1 MTRVETLHRSIR
13 LIYEAALAP
22 DAWPD
27 ALLSIT
33 KAIGAPK
40 SLLNEEAADAASIA
54 ISVDI
59 HSDTVARLQHEFKT
73 RMPDWIKAIPVG
85 TALRQSSAI
94 SDADFKRS
102 DIYNEA
108 VRQEG
113 GFYAIVAPLV
123 RLPGRQIHLTVAR
136 KLGSEDFSDADLDAA
151 KLIVPHLKTAMEV
164 QGRLNAA
171 ELRARGALD
180 VVAQLNIGVI
190 LLDAAMRPVLV
201 NPCAEAIAARRDGLV
216 LNRQT
221 VGASRHADTEDLRR
235 AMAAAA
241 SWHHIRRDS
250 REMAIRPDLS
260 MRCCLSRQPPHPP
273 LIVSV
278 MPVCWTD
285 IPGAQSVAGCVAL
298 FVVDPDRASG
308 IDPGVLVK
316 TFQLTRREA
325 ALACMLAGGMDLAD
339 AASKLGIGI
348 GTARGYLKQILAKT
362 YTHRQAEL
370 VALLLRTST
379 QPTQVS

>member
-13 LIYEAALAP
+13 LVYEAALAP

-27 ALLSIT
+27 ALLSMT
-33 KAIGAPK
+33 NAIGAPK
-40 SLLNEEAADAASIA
+40 LLLNEEADDTADIA
-54 ISVDI
+54 ISVGVHPDN
-59 HSDTVARLQHEFKT
+59 VARLQHEFKT
-73 RMPDWIKAIPVG
+73 RTPEWIKAIPVG

-108 VRQEG
+108 VRPEG

-123 RLPGRQIHLTVAR
+123 RLPGRQIHLTVGR
-136 KLGSEDFSDADLDAA
+136 ELGSEDFSDADLDAA
-151 KLIVPHLKTAMEV
+151 KLIVPHLKTALEV
-164 QGRLNAA
+164 QGRLDAA
-171 ELRARGALD
+171 DLRARGALD

-190 LLDAAMRPVLV
+190 LLDTAMRPVLV
-201 NPCAEAIAARRDGLV
+201 NPCAEAIAARRDGL
-216 LNRQT
+216 LLTRQT
-221 VGASRHADTEDLRR
+221 VVASRPSDTEDLRR

-241 SWHHIRRDS
+241 SWHHVSRDS
-250 REMAIRPDLS
+250 REMAIRPGLS
-260 MRCCLSRQPPHPP
+260 MRCCLSRQPPRPP

-278 MPVCWTD
+278 MPMCRAG
-285 IPGAQSVAGCVAL
+285 IPGEQRFAACVAL
-298 FVVDPDRASG
+298 FVADPDRAAG

-379 QPTQVS
+379 EPTQAS